1 VLDHIF
7 ETPFKHLPK
16 KRPKRG
22 AQRLTQT
29 GFEYNEGDV
38 DSLDTAFEKYLTD
51 PDLLEQQG
59 LNARTMAEG
68 LFDQNRTYPVLAAF
82 IIETDSP

>member
-1 VLDHIF
+1 MLDHIF

-29 GFEYNEGDV
+29 GFEYNEGAAV
-38 DSLDTAFEKYLTD
+38 SLQAAFKKYSTD
-51 PDLLEQQG
+51 QDLLKQQG
-59 LNARTMAEG
+59 RNARTMAEA
-68 LFDQNRTYPVLAAF
+68 LFDRERTYAALAAF
-82 IIETDSP
+82 ILGTDE